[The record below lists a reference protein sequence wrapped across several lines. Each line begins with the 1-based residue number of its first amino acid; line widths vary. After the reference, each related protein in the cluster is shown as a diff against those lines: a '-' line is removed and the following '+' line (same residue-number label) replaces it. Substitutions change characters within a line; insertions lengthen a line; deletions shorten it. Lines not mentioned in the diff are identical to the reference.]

1 MNKIYLGS
9 LLLLS
14 AVSHSQSNFQ
24 TGTFVSNA
32 KGQKIKLHIKEDK
45 KYELVF
51 LQGDYE
57 IKKDTINF
65 KTEFSEDTPFSVNFS
80 PDANPSKG
88 KVKVKLTG
96 EYINYYFSSLY
107 FGTQSGKAQ
116 PVFEGFSKYAP
127 DPYAETNE
135 LVFEIPREDFFYLVK
150 DDYTENTELY
160 KYAIPRN
167 AQEIRIEYS
176 ANYLGKMN
184 LQGYFNE
191 NGELI
196 VAEKGKKISALAFV
210 PETKTPP
217 KKEPS
222 AQPVEV
228 KTETNWTFPGKNS
241 YSDYAMAVDSSATLA
256 TSYKLTVQEN
266 LQKALDV
273 AKKKPENFLVIS
285 YDPDNKNAKSEF
297 DEFIKNQEYSIGTY
311 ISYEYADKTKNYDKY
326 QFYNATAKD
335 KLWASKN
342 KISDNPSTIV
352 LDSEGTILSQT
363 KGNITQN
370 QYSFDVYSNSENLL
384 AVKAISDLDKA
395 LNSKAKDAVILKKLL
410 PLSDSNSSW
419 SIYPP
424 LSAQTNESYAIE
436 DVKGVAVDS
445 AVAYTDYYAQ
455 NEPVYTKINID
466 KKKLLATWE
475 SLVKNHSKDA
485 KPNMDFVKVALS
497 EIQNRGFYFQ
507 IYQEERLYDD
517 ANFKAIEY
525 LLKHYD
531 AILKEQ
537 GIEATSKEEVESYY
551 HMYNK
556 IEWVLPNAILS
567 NSNLVT
573 PETSIEYQ
581 KRLLS
586 VYRQIIEKQGSGS
599 VLTTQYFTALE
610 TFSRTTNSEKEYVS
624 EYDGFFHKTFKGANE
639 IEVLDEMFSAA
650 VQKEFYNDWLGFK
663 NSFANASNQAAWF
676 VVEKSNNPESVK
688 KAIKWSE
695 SSLRIEKN
703 NAYYLDTLAQLY
715 YKNGEKQKAISTQ
728 EKALKQASEVDET
741 TKQDMQNVLEK
752 MKSGTY

>member
-14 AVSHSQSNFQ
+14 AVSHSQVNIQ
-24 TGTFVSNA
+24 PGTFVSNA
-32 KGQKIKLHIKEDK
+32 KGQKVKLHIKEDK

-57 IKKDTINF
+57 IKNDTISF
-65 KTEFSEDTPFSVNFS
+65 KTDSSEDTPFAVNFS

-96 EYINYYFSSLY
+96 ENINYYFSSLY

-116 PVFEGFSKYAP
+116 PVFQGFSKYAS

-135 LVFEIPREDFFYLVK
+135 LVFEIPREDFFYLAK
-150 DDYTENTELY
+150 DDYSGNTELY
-160 KYAIPRN
+160 KYSVPRN

-176 ANYLGKMN
+176 ANYLGKLN

-191 NGELI
+191 KGELL
-196 VAEKGKKISALAFV
+196 VSEKGKQISVLAFV
-210 PETKTPP
+210 PETKTPV

-228 KTETNWTFPGKNS
+228 KTEANWTFPGKNS
-241 YSDYAMAVDSSATLA
+241 YNDYGLAVDSSATLA

-273 AKKKPENFLVIS
+273 AKKAPEKFLVIS

-297 DEFIKNQEYSIGTY
+297 EEFIKNQEYSIGTY

-335 KLWASKN
+335 KAWAAKN

-352 LDSEGTILSQT
+352 LDSDGTVLSQT
-363 KGNITQN
+363 KGSISQN

-384 AVKAISDLDKA
+384 GVKAISDLNKA

-424 LSAQTNESYAIE
+424 LSAQANDSYGIE
-436 DVKGVAVDS
+436 DVKEIATDS

-455 NEPVYTKINID
+455 NETVYAKINID
-466 KKKLLATWE
+466 KKKLLAAWE
-475 SLVKNHSKDA
+475 SLVKKHSKDA

-507 IYQEERLYDD
+507 IYNEERLYDD
-517 ANFKAIEY
+517 ANFKAIDY
-525 LLKHYD
+525 LLKHYG

-537 GIEATSKEEVESYY
+537 QAEAASKEEVESYY
-551 HMYNK
+551 HIYNK
-556 IEWVLPNAILS
+556 IDWVLPNAILS

-573 PETSIEYQ
+573 PETSIDYQ
-581 KRLLS
+581 KRLLE
-586 VYRQIIEKQGSGS
+586 VYKKIIEKQGARS
-599 VLTTQYFTALE
+599 VLAAQYFTALDS
-610 TFSRTTNSEKEYVS
+610 FARSSNSEKEYVS
-624 EYDGFFHKTFKGANE
+624 EYDDFFSKTFKGTNE
-639 IEVLDEMFSAA
+639 IEVLDQLFSTAN
-650 VQKEFYNDWLGFK
+650 QYEFSNDWLGFK
-663 NSFANASNQAAWF
+663 NYYANASNQAAWF

-728 EKALKQASEVDET
+728 EQALKQASEIDET

-752 MKSGTY
+752 MKNGTY